1 MRFNY
6 NYHHHHHIIIIFFF
20 FYYWPVSQDG
30 PPVQLGNKSLT
41 FHPAIGA
48 LVVDFSNVT
57 LINYFTF
64 IFEWSNSSS
73 PSLRFTMDYSFDGL
87 SLDGVRGGWTSEG
100 YLRRISLL
108 SRSIYK
114 YFDARIFVSGFYL
127 HFCRWASF
135 YLEKESKE
143 TDE

>member
-1 MRFNY
+1 MLFRSLSSSSSY
-6 NYHHHHHIIIIFFF
+6 YYYYYYYY

-64 IFEWSNSSS
+64 IFEWSSSSS

-87 SLDGVRGGWTSEG
+87 HWTAYVEDEQVKVITDAFPFCPDIQII
-100 YLRRISLL
+100 RCTHICFWTL
-108 SRSIYK
+108 SSFLPMSFIL
-114 YFDARIFVSGFYL
+114 SG
-127 HFCRWASF
+127 
-135 YLEKESKE
+135 KGK
-143 TDE
+143 